1 MTAFAINPSLIDP
14 TTMSQTQ
21 VGSICFVGAGPG
33 HPDLLTIAGLRALQE
48 AQIVLYDALIDLE
61 GFKALAPQANWISV
75 GKRANKPSP
84 VQNFINQTIVSYV
97 RRGYP
102 VVRLKG
108 GDPSIFGR
116 LTEELD
122 ALRNVGI
129 KATVVPGVTAAS
141 AAASTLGISLT
152 RRGVSRSVTFLT
164 PAIGQGFEQDHHW
177 LEAALAG
184 DTVVM
189 YMAWNDRHTLAR
201 RLMHAGKSPQ
211 TPVGLVESA
220 SLGGAVRLCT
230 LEQLSLD
237 QRELGLGPVCII
249 IGEVV
254 STVCEPVFAELL
266 QGVDQGTFGEAAN
279 G

>member
-1 MTAFAINPSLIDP
+1 MTALDISPSLIDRSSLAQSP
-14 TTMSQTQ
+14 

-33 HPDLLTIAGLRALQE
+33 HPDLLTIAGLRALQG
-48 AQIVLYDALIDLE
+48 AQIVLYDALIDFE
-61 GFKALAPQANWISV
+61 GFRALAPLATWISV

-97 RRGYP
+97 RRGFS

-122 ALRNVGI
+122 ALHSVGV
-129 KATVVPGVTAAS
+129 KATIVPGVTAAS

-152 RRGVSRSVTFLT
+152 RRGASRSVTFLT
-164 PAIGQGFEQDHHW
+164 PAIGQGFDQDDHW

-184 DTVVM
+184 DTIVM

-201 RLMHAGKSPQ
+201 RLVHAGKSPH

-220 SLGGAVRLCT
+220 SLGGAVKRCT
-230 LEQLSLD
+230 LEQLRLD
-237 QRELGLGPVCII
+237 QRELGAGPVCII

-254 STVCEPVFAELL
+254 GNVSRPAFAEVP
-266 QGVDQGTFGEAAN
+266 QGVDQCIFREAAS